1 MELWFA
7 GHGIHPVYEFAVYE
21 FEGSPVKCAAKITL
35 EQSLKKVLAFF
46 GSGMLQLFESELFL
60 TDPAIPHGGQ
70 AL

>member
-1 MELWFA
+1 
-7 GHGIHPVYEFAVYE
+7 VYE

-46 GSGMLQLFESELFL
+46 DKDMLQLFEFELFL
-60 TDPAIPHGGQ
+60 TDPEIPHGGQ